1 MAICRIRNSRR
12 SLTSMSST
20 TTTGA
25 GHTAGMG
32 SLYEDIEAYWKLDE
46 VSDGDPSGSGSVTR
60 VDSVGNY
67 NLSDNNTVASSTSGK
82 IGNCIDCEKDNT
94 EFLYYN
100 LSGGDSLVGDS
111 GDWTFACWAKP
122 ESIINNG
129 RIGAVWPAMG
139 TARSWMVEIRY
150 TNPRYHWS
158 ATVYEYDAG
167 GSTIVRATDTS
178 TTSVVSG
185 QWSHLIAQ
193 HDDGTHIRLKIDNGS
208 WITTSCTGGIASLGS
223 PPDFK
228 IGGNALFDGLIDE
241 AGFWSRALTDDE
253 CSWLYNS
260 GDGLSL
266 Y

>member
-1 MAICRIRNSRR
+1 
-12 SLTSMSST
+12 MSST

-32 SLYEDIEAYWKLDE
+32 TLYESIEAYWKLDE
-46 VSDGDPSGSGSVTR
+46 ASAGDEAQTR
-60 VDSVGNY
+60 LDSVGTYPLTDY
-67 NLSDNNTVASSTSGK
+67 NTATSSTGGK
-82 IGNCIDCEKDNT
+82 IGNCLQCESTNS
-94 EFLYYN
+94 EYLYTSLAEN
-100 LSGGDSLVGDS
+100 DALVGDT

-122 ESIINNG
+122 DTKINNG
-129 RIGAVWPAMG
+129 RIVASWPGMGANK
-139 TARSWMVEIRY
+139 SWMVEIRY

-167 GSTIVRATDTS
+167 GSTIVRATDDTVA
-178 TTSVVSG
+178 SVVSD

-193 HDDGTHIRLKIDNGS
+193 HDDGTSIRLKIDNGS
-208 WITTSCTGGIASLGS
+208 WITTSCTGGIAHKAS

-228 IGGNALFDGLIDE
+228 MGGNAYYDGLIDE
-241 AGFWSRALTDDE
+241 AGFWSRLLTDDE